1 MTGLS
6 VFQRPACSAPAFPAV
21 ARMLVVTA
29 TVFSIWSPRASN
41 ALSQPS
47 ISAAPQRVAVGDRPG
62 TTRISWDTG
71 DGSTGFVFVTANG
84 KDPVLFA
91 SGPKGSSAAPWI
103 GRGRYVFELWR
114 DTARRELLA
123 AVEVSGTAPPAAVS
137 SAMFS
142 QRAARWFL
150 VAALAVVLYVALYL
164 SSPGPVRTKFPAEPA
179 TSPRPLH
186 VARNFLLGALSFVV
200 LDGAIFHTGLYSA
213 ILAPDSYAGRVSL
226 FTRKERERPPS
237 GLKEILILGDS
248 RMAEGF
254 SARVADQL
262 GGAAGLKF
270 VNLADPASTAN
281 IWHYMLREVDPAA
294 RRYWAIVIPYGG
306 GYEPDWAESLRISMA
321 APLLRYRDC
330 FEFAGGF
337 RRWPDRFKA
346 FTACILRG
354 TAYQNDV
361 VDLLQHPF
369 ERIRRV
375 REVPQLLEAHAK
387 YEGRD
392 ENVAT
397 SDDTR
402 RRQSVFA
409 PTPDGDQ
416 GQTPKTGVT
425 RMTQPEI
432 DYFLKLQKDWIGRI
446 LERYLGSSTAI
457 VLTPVPRSP
466 SGGMLGVAASYQSE
480 LPSFPRG
487 KTAFLVPP
495 RTFDFLEKPEYYF
508 DNYHL
513 NAKGRQLF
521 TERLVA
527 ELLGWMRSAAARD
540 SSGADATLLMG
551 KAP

>member
-6 VFQRPACSAPAFPAV
+6 VFQRPACAAPAFPAA
-21 ARMLVVTA
+21 ARMLLA
-29 TVFSIWSPRASN
+29 AAIVFLIWSPRASN
-41 ALSQPS
+41 AVSIPS
-47 ISAAPQRVAVGDRPG
+47 ITAVPQRVAVGDRPG

-91 SGPKGSSAAPWI
+91 SGPKGSGVAPWI

-114 DTARRELLA
+114 EPARRELLA
-123 AVEVSGTAPPAAVS
+123 AVEVSGIAPPAAASDVT
-137 SAMFS
+137 FS

-150 VAALAVVLYVALYL
+150 IVALAVVLYVALYL
-164 SSPGPVRTKFPAEPA
+164 SSPGPVRTKFPAEPV

-186 VARNFLLGALSFVV
+186 VARNFLLGALGFVV
-200 LDGAIFHTGLYSA
+200 LDGVIFHTGLYRA

-226 FTRKERERPPS
+226 FTRIERERPPS
-237 GLKEILILGDS
+237 GLKEVLILGDS

-262 GGAAGLKF
+262 GGAAGFKF

-361 VDLLQHPF
+361 ADLLQHPF

-375 REVPQLLEAHAK
+375 REVPKLLEAHAN
-387 YEGRD
+387 YQGRD
-392 ENVAT
+392 DNAGT
-397 SDDTR
+397 SDDAR
-402 RRQSVFA
+402 PRQSGLA
-409 PTPDGDQ
+409 PTQGGDK
-416 GQTPKTGVT
+416 GRGLV
-425 RMTQPEI
+425 RMTQPEVE
-432 DYFLKLQKDWIGRI
+432 YFLKLQKDWIGRI
-446 LERYLGSSTAI
+446 LERYSGSSTAI

-480 LPSFPRG
+480 LPNVTPG

-527 ELLGWMRSAAARD
+527 ELLGWMRSADARD
-540 SSGADATLLMG
+540 YSDADSKPLMG
-551 KAP
+551 KSP